1 MVACPSCPIAPLG
14 RGVTRGTCGSGTP
27 GRGAVHPC
35 PTNWSKAV
43 YSCLGGVDFDPD
55 KQTLRGESRDKKL
68 LTDAEDGVRMPAGT
82 GILLKEPNPTGSR
95 PRDLIGLC
103 RQHRKSHPPTH
114 KERKGRQ
121 GNPNRWKGAAGKG
134 GGPTGAPLL
143 WHGNF
148 I

>member
-55 KQTLRGESRDKKL
+55 KQTLRGESRDKKF

-82 GILLKEPNPTGSR
+82 GILLKEPNPTGSLYR
-95 PRDLIGLC
+95 
-103 RQHRKSHPPTH
+103 
-114 KERKGRQ
+114 
-121 GNPNRWKGAAGKG
+121 AAHA
-134 GGPTGAPLL
+134 T
-143 WHGNF
+143 
-148 I
+148 

>member
-14 RGVTRGTCGSGTP
+14 RGVTRGTCGSGTS

-68 LTDAEDGVRMPAGT
+68 LTDAEDGVRMPAVGVPDT
-82 GILLKEPNPTGSR
+82 EQSASNPRTRKRKHPSLAPIDSFLCHEVVSRALARCRGSA
-95 PRDLIGLC
+95 
-103 RQHRKSHPPTH
+103 QRKHLWKAKTPPPPSQMAH
-114 KERKGRQ
+114 S
-121 GNPNRWKGAAGKG
+121 
-134 GGPTGAPLL
+134 
-143 WHGNF
+143 F
-148 I
+148 IK